1 MAFGRKRERGPLES
15 AALHQK
21 AMCVLYSQ
29 AKDEEK
35 LTKLAQLESTSF
47 AQHVGVPA
55 PPPAPAPLARDS
67 LRLEA
72 ATRRGRRRPAPIPRS
87 RCRARRRSTPA

>member
-47 AQHVGVPA
+47 AQHVGVP
-55 PPPAPAPLARDS
+55 PPPPPPLARDS